1 MNYMKQF
8 YWFWLLVYQFAIYC
22 FFRIFSFDELQP
34 GLPSI
39 PRLKNTA
46 PVFGNLPKFNLLRF
60 SSLKFVDLTK
70 DFYNSENNEYFGALP
85 SHRNKINEMKMN
97 RALDNYSKTFRNK
110 IIDIPDIDKR
120 LEKGLRDIL
129 SFSSTSFNSSRK

>member
-1 MNYMKQF
+1 MDISENELYETI
-8 YWFWLLVYQFAIYC
+8 LLLIESLEHNENEKINNDLF
-22 FFRIFSFDELQP
+22 
-34 GLPSI
+34 
-39 PRLKNTA
+39 
-46 PVFGNLPKFNLLRF
+46 F